1 MPFDQFEF
9 HLGNMYFK
17 GVGVFGNHNVLVCS
31 AMWRHLLILTVK
43 ASVAAVDLES
53 SSNAL

>member
-31 AMWRHLLILTVK
+31 AMWRHLLVLTVK